1 MNSAECREETV
12 RPRSLWLT
20 APLYAGMLAILALD
34 VWTMAF
40 WMRVG
45 GAPGWAIAGTEF
57 LVALVL
63 GLVLVVDARRQWL
76 LSRPLDDPVE

>member
-1 MNSAECREETV
+1 MSSAEGMEETV

-34 VWTMAF
+34 LWTMTF

-45 GAPGWAIAGTEF
+45 GALGWAITGTEL

-76 LSRPLDDPVE
+76 LSGPPDSPVE